1 MLLNELIR
9 CYSSR
14 LVKFSQWDNG
24 LVADDDSSKDMKR
37 EPSPC
42 PLSLA
47 CLLLLLVRGDFR
59 LAPAVLASSRGL
71 HPSAVP
77 AYRHLARCRGST
89 RAPVHITGLTTADL
103 MLDRRIHWGSHVPT
117 RIRRWAYLIVPDAT
131 AVGID
136 PYLVAGVMRV
146 ESNGDPLAWNLDSD
160 AHGLM
165 QVLHA
170 SWEPAINLR
179 VGISLLDVLQ
189 RQFNNRDLVLAG
201 YNAGPGAVQQY
212 GGVPPFPE
220 TRNYVVLVEYWR
232 DRFAGLKLSPTRVA
246 RYRAALADLRAFHR
260 RVCGGG

>member
-1 MLLNELIR
+1 LGYVR
-9 CYSSR
+9 CR
-14 LVKFSQWDNG
+14 LSFV
-24 LVADDDSSKDMKR
+24 
-37 EPSPC
+37 
-42 PLSLA
+42 
-47 CLLLLLVRGDFR
+47 CLLLMLIPVDCGLGPV
-59 LAPAVLASSRGL
+59 ALASSRSL
-71 HPSAVP
+71 HPP
-77 AYRHLARCRGST
+77 AAPMYHHLARCRGST
-89 RAPVHITGLTTADL
+89 RAHVRITALTTADL
-103 MLDRRIHWGSHVPT
+103 MVDRRVHWGSHVPI
-117 RIRRWAYLIVPDAT
+117 RIRRWAYLIVPDST
-131 AVGID
+131 AAGID

-179 VGISLLDVLQ
+179 VGISLLAALQ
-189 RQFNNRDLVLAG
+189 RQFSNRDLVLAG

-232 DRFAGLKLSPTRVA
+232 DRFAGLKLPPA
-246 RYRAALADLRAFHR
+246 RIIRYHAALAALRAFHR